1 MSTKRPA
8 AMAEAPC
15 ETLASLPQDLQA
27 LVLLSVG
34 RKREL
39 QNARRV
45 CSTWRRLMTATWF
58 GAWRNARKQ
67 LPANRQCE
75 LVRLLRFGGLEQEA
89 DVRGVKAVLR
99 ALRASIILSGD
110 SLLVPKEPDPPEMT
124 PAERMSTALQR
135 CDEHFS
141 AAAGLEQRH

>member
-67 LPANRQCE
+67 RKDPCHVTE
-75 LVRLLRFGGLEQEA
+75 LTWEA
-89 DVRGVKAVLR
+89 Q
-99 ALRASIILSGD
+99 
-110 SLLVPKEPDPPEMT
+110 T
-124 PAERMSTALQR
+124 N
-135 CDEHFS
+135 
-141 AAAGLEQRH
+141 